1 MISGGVHLP
10 SGFENAK
17 RRRLGLACAQA
28 HSSYYVPLDP
38 SGRPFH
44 PAFGSRPRHRHR
56 TVSPQNLDTCFC
68 VFAYVSGGFRL
79 TRLRCFAVL
88 EPIQTNILSE
98 CQGPA
103 GHLDGRHG
111 VPIAK
116 RDWATPY

>member
-1 MISGGVHLP
+1 MISGGVCLP

-28 HSSYYVPLDP
+28 HSSNYVDS

-79 TRLRCFAVL
+79 ARLRCFAVL
-88 EPIQTNILSE
+88 EPIQNNIFSE
-98 CQGPA
+98 RRGPA

-116 RDWATPY
+116 RDRATPY